1 MQEKITKTH
10 QKCVCVCVCVCV
22 WEREICVENLYIE
35 WERKW
40 KIYNKRIRIRR
51 VKTKE
56 DKGIEED
63 CY

>member
-1 MQEKITKTH
+1 MCVCA
-10 QKCVCVCVCVCV
+10 CVCVCVCERERERER
-22 WEREICVENLYIE
+22 EREICVENLYIE